1 MEKVSTNIFFSL
13 QANNTAITENTEKPT
28 NMNERAIALFVH
40 VFLFQFIRREP
51 TP

>member
-1 MEKVSTNIFFSL
+1 MEKVSTNLYFSL
-13 QANNTAITENTEKPT
+13 KANNTVITENTEKPT

-40 VFLFQFIRREP
+40 VFLFQSIRREQ